1 MDVIVERPA
10 EIITISHNAT
20 IKAAAAKMFTNKVAC
35 LIVNNDNGD
44 FIGVVTERDI
54 VNRVVAASM
63 DIEKSTI
70 DEIMTTQIISCS
82 PNTPSSKVREIMTS
96 HQIRHLPIV
105 YNKVVVGIVS
115 TRDLMARQLLEDRA
129 AAEEVA
135 MLSTCL
141 KSIDLNEVANIVTR
155 EVPKLFGAKKCVLF
169 IHQNGSTRQG
179 GACRSTTTKAYTLV
193 SYNNCSCPKES
204 LGQITP
210 HQLSLSGNPASGPG
224 LQRSGS
230 GSIGAERFFNGAEF
244 RYDSIPCVCEK
255 LGGQSPRLVIPLN
268 ISTHRFSPD
277 SSLPPA
283 TSGGKTAWSKQN
295 GGGSRSC
302 PATASAF
309 AETSYLCM
317 CGLAASA
324 ATNRELTSY
333 KAKLAREILNSHL
346 TNAKLYQ
353 EARLTSLTDALTGV
367 GSRKLLEDK
376 LQTECARAKRY
387 KRQFSVAIIDLDNF
401 KTINDVLGHAAGD
414 DTLRKLAK
422 CMKSRKRTSD
432 VLTRYG
438 GDEFV
443 ILMPET
449 KAEDA
454 VTLLERIRNKVQ
466 EIKVVENLPM
476 TISCGIAQ
484 SLSEA
489 TDSPR
494 ELIRRADLALYE
506 AKSAGRNCV
515 KVWDETMSKAIN
527 DNDIET
533 EKIKKLQRR
542 IAGLSVQAEKVF
554 IQSIWGLVQA
564 LEAKDSYTK
573 KHSENVMHY
582 AVGIATTMKIA
593 PKQLDII
600 RRAAMIHDI
609 GKIGIPDAILSK
621 PGKLTPRERT
631 IIEQHPL
638 VAVRILEKMTF
649 LEQEIA
655 IVRHH
660 HEKWNGQGYP
670 DGLSNNSIPI
680 GARIM
685 AVADT
690 FDALTSNRSY
700 HNARSL
706 NEAIEIL
713 VDSSGY
719 DYEPRAVKGMVAW
732 VQNVCSQLGVTQL
745 TPEDLLDSQKQL
757 DQSSMAPLVADAVTH

>member
-1 MDVIVERPA
+1 MNHTKHKKMDVIVERPA
-10 EIITISHNAT
+10 ELITISHNAT
-20 IKAAAAKMFTNKVAC
+20 IKAAAAKMFTNNVAC

-54 VNRVVAASM
+54 VNRVVAPSM
-63 DIEKSTI
+63 DIEKTTI
-70 DEIMTTQIISCS
+70 EEIMTTQVISCS

-105 YNKVVVGIVS
+105 YNKVVVGIIS

-169 IHQNGSTRQG
+169 IHQNGPTRQG
-179 GACRSTTTKAYTLV
+179 GACRSATTKASTLV

-204 LGQITP
+204 LGQINP
-210 HQLSLSGNPASGPG
+210 QQLSLSGNPASGPG

-230 GSIGAERFFNGAEF
+230 GSIGAGQFFNETEF

-283 TSGGKTAWSKQN
+283 TSGGKTAWAKQN
-295 GGGSRSC
+295 DRGGRGC
-302 PATASAF
+302 
-309 AETSYLCM
+309 YLCM
-317 CGLAASA
+317 CGLDAST

-376 LQTECARAKRY
+376 LQVECARAKRY
-387 KRQFSVAIIDLDNF
+387 KRQFSVAFIDLDNF
-401 KTINDVLGHAAGD
+401 KTINDVLGHAIGD

-422 CMKSRKRTSD
+422 CMKSQKRTSD

-466 EIKVVENLPM
+466 EIKVVENLTM

-506 AKSAGRNCV
+506 AKSVGRNCV
-515 KVWDETMSKAIN
+515 KVWDETMSKALS

-593 PKQLDII
+593 PKQLEII

-621 PGKLTPRERT
+621 PGELTPRERT
-631 IIEQHPL
+631 VIEQHPL

-690 FDALTSNRSY
+690 FDALTSNRPY

-706 NEAIEIL
+706 ADAIKIL

-719 DYEPRAVKGMVAW
+719 DYESRAVKGMVAW